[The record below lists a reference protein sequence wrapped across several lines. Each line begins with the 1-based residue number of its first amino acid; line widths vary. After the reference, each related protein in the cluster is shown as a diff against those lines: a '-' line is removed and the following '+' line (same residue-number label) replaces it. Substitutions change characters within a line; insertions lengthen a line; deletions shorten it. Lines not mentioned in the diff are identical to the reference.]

1 MSVVVSDVSALTLAT
16 DLFAKLTVA
25 KWRQLTRLVAKC
37 EALFMDPG
45 RLVGLTARH
54 KLAMHFGYSSAIFC
68 TDWVFRGT
76 GPSMKIASGSLV
88 RIIST
93 SFRDDCAL
101 EASTST
107 SVPGWPVTR
116 RSSSLLSGVERGIRE
131 TRTIRGPGTS

>member
-1 MSVVVSDVSALTLAT
+1 LAT

-25 KWRQLTRLVAKC
+25 KGRQLTRLVAKC

-54 KLAMHFGYSSAIFC
+54 KLPMHFRDRILVGIFR
-68 TDWVFRGT
+68 TDWVFGGT